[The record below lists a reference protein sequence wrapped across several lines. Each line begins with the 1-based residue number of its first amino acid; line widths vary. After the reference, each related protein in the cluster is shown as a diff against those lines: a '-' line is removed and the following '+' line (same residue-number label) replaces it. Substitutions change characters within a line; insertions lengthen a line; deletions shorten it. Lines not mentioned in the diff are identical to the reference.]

1 MIDTVRQDLRFGAR
15 SVFLKSPGFAFVSI
29 LTLALGIGANTAIF
43 SVVNSVLLRQLPF
56 PEPDRLVRITSNRID
71 RSDAP
76 FTIPDFLDYRDQ
88 NQSLD
93 QIAAFTTIGLS
104 LSGTETTERLQGARV
119 SANLFQML
127 GVNAAPGRVF
137 AAADDKPGNRHVVV
151 VTYECWRRRFAG
163 DPALPGR
170 TLNLNSEGYEVVG
183 ILPRGFELPIR
194 EAEMAIPLAPDAD
207 PLRNVRSSTN
217 FLYAVGRLKPGYTRE
232 QAEAD
237 LTAIVQR
244 QRQAFGE
251 LYLKKIGVRLTP
263 LRDVVV
269 GNVQTVLW
277 TLLGAVA
284 LVFLIACANLATLSL
299 ARASARQREL
309 AVRKALGAT
318 SFRLVRQLLTESLI
332 LAVTGG
338 VAGALLA
345 FWGVRLLV
353 SLSPTPL
360 PRENEIGLSAG
371 VLVFAA
377 ASSILATVIVG
388 IFPAWQAAKSEVTGE
403 LKIAG
408 RGAGDG
414 ARRNR
419 SRGVLVIAEVALSF
433 MLLITSGLLIR
444 SLMRVQAI
452 EPGFD
457 ATDVLSVRVSLPK
470 AKYHDRAALSQFC
483 DRFTAKVREQPG
495 VQALAAVSVLPFSG
509 DRHSVDFTIAGRASS
524 AADRHNSQ
532 YRIVTPDYF
541 STMRIPLLRG
551 RALDAHDEA
560 GNVPVALINE
570 NMASRFW
577 PAGDAVGARINID
590 DNNDGPRPVEIVG
603 VVGNVKHLSLES
615 APTFDI
621 YLPVEQ
627 VHEDG
632 VGLITNTLYWVVR
645 SGLDAH
651 EVENTFRQ
659 ALRDVDR
666 EAATSNITTLENYVS
681 NSIGPRKFSLRV
693 LTIFS
698 VAALLLAATGIYGL
712 ASYTVSRRTQEIGIR
727 MALGAKKIK
736 IFQMVVGQGLK
747 SVLIGL
753 VLGAIGALGLAR
765 VIRSLLFGVAPTDV
779 FTFVGVS
786 LIMIV
791 LALMACGLPA
801 QRATSIDPLIA
812 LRRE

>member
-1 MIDTVRQDLRFGAR
+1 MNTLWQDLRFGAR
-15 SVFLKSPGFAFVSI
+15 SIFLKSPGFAFVTI

-43 SVVNSVLLRQLPF
+43 SVVNAVLLRQLPF
-56 PEPDRLVRITSNRID
+56 NRPDELVRITSNRTD

-93 QIAAFTTIGLS
+93 QIAAYTTIGLS
-104 LSGTETTERLQGARV
+104 LSGAETTERLQGTRV

-127 GVNAAPGRVF
+127 GVNAAHGRAFVSS
-137 AAADDKPGNRHVVV
+137 DDEPGNRHVVI
-151 VTYECWRRRFAG
+151 VTHECWQRRFG
-163 DPALPGR
+163 SDPSLIGR
-170 TLNLNSEGYEVVG
+170 TINLNTEGYEVIGV
-183 ILPRGFELPIR
+183 LPQDYELPIR

-217 FLYAVGRLKPGYTRE
+217 FLWAIGRLKPGFTRAE
-232 QAEAD
+232 AEAD
-237 LTAIVQR
+237 LTSIVQR

-251 LYLKKIGVRLTP
+251 LYIKKIGARLLP
-263 LRDVVV
+263 LRDAVV

-277 TLLGAVA
+277 TLLGAVG

-318 SFRLVRQLLTESLI
+318 SFRLVRQLFTESLM

-338 VAGALLA
+338 IAGALLA
-345 FWGVRLLV
+345 AWGVRLLV
-353 SLSPTPL
+353 TLSPTQL
-360 PRENEIGLSAG
+360 PREREIGISLG

-377 ASSILATVIVG
+377 ASSIVATVIVG
-388 IFPAWQAAKSEVTGE
+388 IFPAWQAAKSEITGE

-408 RGAGDG
+408 RGAGEG

-419 SRGVLVIAEVALSF
+419 SRGILVITEVALSF

-457 ATDVLSVRVSLPK
+457 VTDVLSVRVSLPK
-470 AKYHDRAALSQFC
+470 VKYGERAAVSQFC
-483 DRFTAKVREQPG
+483 DRFLEKVREAAG
-495 VQALAAVSVLPFSG
+495 VQETGAVSVLPFSG

-524 AADRHNSQ
+524 ASDRHNSQ

-551 RALDAHDEA
+551 RALEAHDDA
-560 GNVPVALINE
+560 GSVPVALINE

-577 PAGDAVGARINID
+577 PEGDAVGARINID

-621 YLPVEQ
+621 YLPLGQ

-645 SGLDAH
+645 SRLDSH
-651 EVENTFRQ
+651 EVESVFRQ

-681 NSIGPRKFSLRV
+681 NSVGPRKFSLRV

-698 VAALLLAATGIYGL
+698 VAALLLAGTGIYGL
-712 ASYTVSRRTQEIGIR
+712 ASFTVSQRTQEIGIR
-727 MALGAKKIK
+727 MALGAKKRT
-736 IFQMVVGQGLK
+736 IFQMIIGQGLK
-747 SVLIGL
+747 SVAIGL
-753 VLGAIGALGLAR
+753 VLGVVGALGLTH
-765 VIRSLLFGVAPTDV
+765 VIRSLLFGVAPSDA

-786 LIMIV
+786 LIMV
-791 LALMACGLPA
+791 MLALMACGLPA